1 MAKKIWS
8 EEAMEWGSKNART
21 GKWVRSDPPRPDWAD
36 EPAGLAARFV
46 RIWSSS
52 DSISA
57 VRRSLFWV
65 SMEELLAHYRSLN
78 AFLINQGYAPLQLLP
93 LRSGGPPP
101 ELPPILSVA
110 ELAAL
115 ASEKVIRS
123 LSAPEEPPA
132 QDASVDAAPDDS
144 GAVDGGDG
152 EELDLTPSPP
162 RPDED
167 PYRGVSPLSLAI
179 PGYGNHDP
187 LAEYYIAIGS
197 DKMRIRI
204 KH

>member
-1 MAKKIWS
+1 MAKRTWNEK
-8 EEAMEWGSKNART
+8 AMEWGSKSAKT

-78 AFLINQGYAPLQLLP
+78 AFLINQGYAPMKLLP
-93 LRSGGPPP
+93 LHSGGPSP

-110 ELAAL
+110 ELTAL
-115 ASEKVIRS
+115 ASDGVIRS

-132 QDASVDAAPDDS
+132 EPVVEEAAAAS
-144 GAVDGGDG
+144 GDE
-152 EELDLTPSPP
+152 EELDLTPAPP

-187 LAEYYIAIGS
+187 LAEYYMSIGA